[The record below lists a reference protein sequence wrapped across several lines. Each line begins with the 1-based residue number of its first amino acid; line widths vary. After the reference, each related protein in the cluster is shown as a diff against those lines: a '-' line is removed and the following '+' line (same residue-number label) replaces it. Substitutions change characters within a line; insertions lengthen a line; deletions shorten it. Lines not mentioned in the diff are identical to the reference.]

1 LLHVWPLEAQICFFS
16 SAKQKL
22 DFYRKTTK
30 GLHFTTSH
38 VETEELLTP

>member
-1 LLHVWPLEAQICFFS
+1 
-16 SAKQKL
+16 L

-38 VETEELLTP
+38 VETEELLTPLLYTYS